1 MNDKKYVNKK
11 DVFALLCA
19 FSGQGNVLSIQK
31 EYLYLC
37 DYDYEAA
44 VFLSQIIYW
53 SDKSYLEDGWIYKTY
68 ADWEKELLIKERKLR
83 RLKNYLVAKG
93 YIETKLLQING
104 IPTCHWRVT
113 VKVLDSL
120 LMLYTGEKRR
130 EAQHIPDEP
139 PKIPDEPPKTIQ
151 DDTPPIEVS
160 SNEENVLKAPH
171 TLFSEADETDTI
183 EPADSSDEHGE
194 QNVKSPFG
202 QNDRMQSD
210 KMTECNRTKWPNAIG
225 QNGRMQS
232 DKMTECINNID
243 YLHQLPAS
251 ITTSSPPEVE
261 SYLEGERENTK
272 REKKREEE
280 EKNAYQKIMNQRV
293 TKLAEEIYELFVQA
307 GINQADRFSVFFQSD
322 FKKGLTKLH
331 KQAISLDASLLEAC
345 KNYACVLA
353 MQKNGTTWWKSRL
366 PFDAFCSEKI
376 IFRFLPDRFERTAFE
391 LQNVARS
398 PPSEQCFSEEALPEI
413 FKQSRLEKSGDTQ
426 ELLDGIVF

>member
-139 PKIPDEPPKTIQ
+139 TETIQ
-151 DDTPPIEVS
+151 DDTPIEVS
-160 SNEENVLKAPH
+160 SNAENVSQEPH
-171 TLFSEADETDTI
+171 TLFSEADETETI
-183 EPADSSDEHGE
+183 EPAALSDEHGE

-202 QNDRMQSD
+202 QNGRMQSD
-210 KMTECNRTKWPNAIG
+210 KMTECNRTK
-225 QNGRMQS
+225 
-232 DKMTECINNID
+232 
-243 YLHQLPAS
+243 
-251 ITTSSPPEVE
+251 
-261 SYLEGERENTK
+261 
-272 REKKREEE
+272 
-280 EKNAYQKIMNQRV
+280 
-293 TKLAEEIYELFVQA
+293 
-307 GINQADRFSVFFQSD
+307 
-322 FKKGLTKLH
+322 
-331 KQAISLDASLLEAC
+331 
-345 KNYACVLA
+345 
-353 MQKNGTTWWKSRL
+353 
-366 PFDAFCSEKI
+366 
-376 IFRFLPDRFERTAFE
+376 
-391 LQNVARS
+391 
-398 PPSEQCFSEEALPEI
+398 
-413 FKQSRLEKSGDTQ
+413 
-426 ELLDGIVF
+426 